1 MFIKRLVKP
10 LFSLIT
16 TIGFAGCG
24 AYGAT
29 EMIKKYYVPLSNQ
42 LTVSKN
48 IQEFGADD
56 KLLTKNGL
64 GENVRFVSK
73 NYGIV
78 INVDNSVNV
87 EYTDSIKN
95 TANYMN
101 TVFSL
106 VNNRYTFQVVVNGSS
121 DFYDT
126 AVINIGH
133 QNDDS
138 LTIRE
143 DEVTNV
149 AGIHWIDKCYTA
161 NLTINNALDNV
172 LLQDYAINENSS
184 TLNKDRSDRINFLN
198 RVFTQELLTILGLHE
213 VNEEAYKGQSIMYSG
228 YEKGDL
234 NSYKLF
240 PSDLKALT
248 SLYGDTAEK
257 GYNYFINY
265 FNSSWFVQPATT
277 QNQNSESGVEQ

>member
-1 MFIKRLVKP
+1 MFINKLVKP

-24 AYGAT
+24 AYGVT
-29 EMIKKYYVPLSNQ
+29 EMVKKYYVPLSNQ
-42 LTVSKN
+42 ITVSKN
-48 IQEFGADD
+48 IREFGADD
-56 KLLTKNGL
+56 KLLTRNGL

-101 TVFSL
+101 TIFSL
-106 VNNRYTFQVVVNGSS
+106 VNDRYNFQVVVNGSS

-126 AVINIGH
+126 AVINVGH

-138 LTIRE
+138 LTVRE

-149 AGIHWIDKCYTA
+149 GGLHWIDKLYSA
-161 NLTINNALDNV
+161 NLLINNALDDV
-172 LLQDYAINENSS
+172 LQQDYAINENSS
-184 TLNKDRSDRINFLN
+184 TLNKDKYDRKIFLN
-198 RVFTQELLTILGLHE
+198 RVFTQKMLTILGLHE
-213 VNEEAYKGQSIMYSG
+213 VNENTYNGQSIMYSG

-257 GYNYFINY
+257 GYDYFMNY
-265 FNSSWFVQPATT
+265 FNSSWLVQPATT
-277 QNQNSESGVEQ
+277 QNQNNESGIEQ